1 MRASHLQHGQRGL
14 SLVEL
19 MVALLL
25 GSVLIIGVTQLFLD
39 QKRHAQFQFGQ
50 LANQGNARFAT
61 HSIERLA
68 ARAGYRARPQAQI
81 AEEAFP
87 ARGAVHGCPA
97 FAAGQTLALAQ
108 GNRSAALCVRY
119 QRGLEAQEADCSG
132 ASLPFSTKP
141 LNVVAHLAL
150 DSNAGKLTCTSFV
163 EGGSG
168 PGSAS
173 VLVEDMVDFSFQ
185 PLADST
191 EQVQQV
197 GLYLLFAGKG
207 GQGDGIASGVR
218 NDWQALSGRAPA
230 IAASDTRPLQIAFA
244 AIAQRNLKP

>member
-61 HSIERLA
+61 HAIERLA

-97 FAAGQTLALAQ
+97 FAAGQT
-108 GNRSAALCVRY
+108 
-119 QRGLEAQEADCSG
+119 QEADCSG

-207 GQGDGIASGVR
+207 GQGDGIVSGVR

>member
-1 MRASHLQHGQRGL
+1 MRASHLRHGQRGL

-61 HSIERLA
+61 HAIERLV

-87 ARGAVHGCPA
+87 ARGAGQGCPA
-97 FAAGQTLALAQ
+97 FAAGQTLAL
-108 GNRSAALCVRY
+108 NRGDKSAALCVRY
-119 QRGLEAQEADCSG
+119 QRGLEAQELDCSG
-132 ASLPFSTKP
+132 ASLPFSTQP
-141 LNVVAHLAL
+141 LSVVARLAL
-150 DSNAGKLTCTSFV
+150 DSNAGELACASFV

-173 VLVEDMVDFSFQ
+173 VLVEDLVDFSFQ
-185 PLADST
+185 PLAGSA
-191 EQVQQV
+191 ERVQQL

-218 NDWQALSGRAPA
+218 DDWQALSGRVPV
-230 IAASDTRPLQIAFA
+230 IATDDTRPLQIAFA
-244 AIAQRNLKP
+244 AIALRSLKP

>member
-1 MRASHLQHGQRGL
+1 MRGSHLRHGQRGL

-61 HSIERLA
+61 HAIERLVG
-68 ARAGYRARPQAQI
+68 RAGYRAKPQAQI

-87 ARGAVHGCPA
+87 ARVAVHGCPA
-97 FAAGQTLALAQ
+97 FAAGQTLALTQ
-108 GNRSAALCVRY
+108 GGKSAALCVRY
-119 QRGLEAQEADCSG
+119 QRGLEAQEADCG
-132 ASLPFSTKP
+132 GTSLPFSTQP
-141 LNVVAHLAL
+141 LTVVARLAL
-150 DSNAGKLTCTSFV
+150 DSNAGTLTCAAFV

-173 VLVEDMVDFSFQ
+173 VLVEELVDFSFQ
-185 PLADST
+185 PLSDSA
-191 EQVQQV
+191 EQVQQL

-218 NDWQALSGRAPA
+218 NDWQALSGRPPV

-244 AIAQRNLKP
+244 AIAQRSLKP

>member
-1 MRASHLQHGQRGL
+1 
-14 SLVEL
+14 

-61 HSIERLA
+61 HSIERLV

-207 GQGDGIASGVR
+207 GQGDGIVSGVR

>member
-61 HSIERLA
+61 HAIERLV

-207 GQGDGIASGVR
+207 GQGDGIVSGVR

>member
-61 HSIERLA
+61 HSIERLV

-207 GQGDGIASGVR
+207 GQGDGIVSGVR

-230 IAASDTRPLQIAFA
+230 IAASDTRPLQIVFA
-244 AIAQRNLKP
+244 AIAQRSLKP

>member
-61 HSIERLA
+61 HSIERLV

-163 EGGSG
+163 EGGRG

-207 GQGDGIASGVR
+207 GQGDGIVSGVR

>member
-61 HSIERLA
+61 HSIERLV
-68 ARAGYRARPQAQI
+68 ARAGYRAKPQAQI

-207 GQGDGIASGVR
+207 GQGDGIVSGVR

>member
-61 HSIERLA
+61 HSIERLV

-207 GQGDGIASGVR
+207 GQGDGIVSGVH

>member
-61 HSIERLA
+61 HSIERLV

-97 FAAGQTLALAQ
+97 FAAGRTLALAQ

-207 GQGDGIASGVR
+207 GQGDGIVSGVR